1 MATFNKTYAASEYI
15 AESTLDLDLD
25 DKYICLTNTAP
36 TTATTTYSSLTEIAS
51 GNGYTTG
58 GNAAA
63 LVTSAQ
69 SSGTYKL
76 VLTSP
81 ATWTGSGAGMAT
93 FRYAVLYQNSG
104 TKPVVGWWDYGSGV
118 TLAAGETFTVTLDG
132 TNGVIQLA

>member
-1 MATFNKTYAASEYI
+1 M
-15 AESTLDLDLD
+15 D
-25 DKYICLTNTAP
+25 DKYVCLTNTAP
-36 TTATTTYSSLTEIAS
+36 TTATTTYSSLTEIGS

-58 GNAAA
+58 GNAAT

-76 VLTSP
+76 VLNSP

-104 TKPVVGWWDYGSGV
+104 TKPVIGWWDYGSGV

-132 TNGVIQLA
+132 TNGVVQIA

>member
-15 AESTLDLDLD
+15 AEGILDLDTD
-25 DKYICLTNTAP
+25 AFYVCLTNTAP
-36 TTATTTYSSLTEIAS
+36 TTATTDYASLTEIAN
-51 GNGYTTG
+51 GNGYLTG
-58 GNAAA
+58 GNSAAR
-63 LVTSAQ
+63 VSSSQ

-76 VLTSP
+76 VLSSP

-93 FRYAVLYQNSG
+93 FRYAVLYLNSG
-104 TKPVVGWWDYGSGV
+104 TKPVAGWWDYGSGV